1 MEAQDKK
8 NKAKLEALIAADKE
22 EADKQKAHSL
32 ALEANEKAQQKQLD
46 KEWHDQEKLELE
58 AKKAAE
64 KEALSYSI
72 ALKAAQD
79 ASDLDRMKL
88 QLAASKA
95 KAEMDKKVAE

>member
-1 MEAQDKK
+1 
-8 NKAKLEALIAADKE
+8 
-22 EADKQKAHSL
+22 
-32 ALEANEKAQQKQLD
+32 
-46 KEWHDQEKLELE
+46 LELE

-88 QLAASKA
+88 QL
-95 KAEMDKKVAE
+95 